1 VLFLSFFLGTS
12 DYLKVE
18 QMNTTQDRV
27 SNRFDLESRIQ
38 YLEDINRQTLDALD
52 QAAQLGDFQTS
63 INKLHS
69 QSLILEEVRAR
80 VLTLVPFEAVAFY
93 LVDEATSEFYL
104 ENCSPGDY
112 RPLIQSEV
120 DNFID
125 NGTFAWAMREQR
137 PLFLPAADR
146 SKKILLHVMTTSS
159 RVRGM
164 FVGVLTHGE
173 MDVPLI
179 SLSMLSIIFRYS
191 ANALESFELYNMIK
205 TMNAN
210 LEQMV
215 EKRTGK
221 LQYRLKFENLVSGIS
236 ASFVNIPPEKIIN
249 TIVDGLRAITQFVGA
264 SNYFI
269 SFFEEN
275 DDLTCCIES
284 LPYAS
289 TPAPADAFLITKAD
303 EFPDFAESFKKKK
316 SLFIPNI
323 SCLPDPGGMGK
334 GFFSSIGAGSAV
346 VIPMISGGV
355 SAGFFGFVLNE
366 AESRWADE
374 IDRLLIIVGEIFINA
389 LGRVKTEIDL
399 QNSREQLRH
408 AQKMEALGQ
417 LAGGVAHDFN
427 NILTSI
433 IIASEVSLASPGVQD
448 KIALKFREILKS
460 AERGSNLTRQLLAI
474 SRKQIIKPRL
484 LDVGNII
491 FELNKMLTR
500 LISEDIEIILESA
513 QNLLSIKADPGQ
525 VEQVLINLAVNA
537 RDAISDNPSAGAEK
551 KIHISVSSTEL
562 GEDAIIQN
570 IVPRQG
576 AYILIRVSDTGM
588 GIEKEI
594 INRVFEP
601 FFTTKNEGKGTGLGL
616 ATVYGIVKQNE
627 GGITVESEPGR
638 GTTFCVYWPAVNTTA
653 VEMEKPAVV
662 KFKTGGDE
670 TILLVEDDET
680 VREAVEDYLLAV
692 GYTVITAQN
701 GKTALEIAE
710 SHEKETGGT
719 VHLVLTDVM
728 MPEMNGRELAD
739 IMRKRLPGIKIVFT
753 TGYSDDPLSITENL
767 PPDSRFIQKPYS
779 VRELSKLIRD
789 LLDGN

>member
-1 VLFLSFFLGTS
+1 MV
-12 DYLKVE
+12 VE
-18 QMNTTQDRV
+18 HDSR
-27 SNRFDLESRIQ
+27 SNSFDLETRIQ
-38 YLEDINRQTLDALD
+38 YLEGINRLTLDALD
-52 QAAQLGDFQTS
+52 QAARLGDFQAS
-63 INKLHS
+63 INKIHS
-69 QSLILEEVRAR
+69 QSLILEETRAR
-80 VLTLVPFEAVAFY
+80 VLTLVPFEASAFY

-104 ENCSPGDY
+104 ENCSPEDY
-112 RPLIQSEV
+112 KPLIQSEV
-120 DNFID
+120 DNFVE

-137 PLFLPAADR
+137 PLFLPAADK
-146 SKKILLHVMTTSS
+146 SKKILIHVMTTSS

-179 SLSMLSIIFRYS
+179 SLSMLSVIFRYS

-210 LEQMV
+210 LEQTV
-215 EKRTGK
+215 EKRTRI
-221 LQYRLKFENLVSGIS
+221 LQYRLKFENLVSGVS
-236 ASFVNIPPEKIIN
+236 ASFVNIPPGETSS
-249 TIVDGLRAITQFVGA
+249 TILDGLRSISQFTGA
-264 SNYFI
+264 ANYFI
-269 SFFEEN
+269 SFFEESK
-275 DDLTCCIES
+275 DLTDCVKNLVYS
-284 LPYAS
+284 S
-289 TPAPADAFLITKAD
+289 TTSRPNAFSITKTA
-303 EFPDFAESFKKKK
+303 EFPDFQECFKEKNP
-316 SLFIPNI
+316 LFIPDI
-323 SCLPDPGGMGK
+323 SRLTDPAGK
-334 GFFSSIGAGSAV
+334 EKEFFSSMGVGAAV
-346 VIPMISGGV
+346 VVPMISGGTA
-355 SAGFFGFVLNE
+355 AGFFGFGLKE

-433 IIASEVSLASPGVQD
+433 IIASEVSLASPGIQD

-491 FELNKMLTR
+491 SELNKMLSR
-500 LISEDIEIILESA
+500 LISEDIEILLEPG
-513 QNLLSIKADPGQ
+513 QDLPSIKADPGQ

-537 RDAISDNPSAGAEK
+537 RDAISDNPATGAEK
-551 KIHISVSSTEL
+551 KIHISVSRTEL
-562 GEDAIIQN
+562 GEDEIIQN

-576 AYILIRVSDTGM
+576 TYIRIRVSDTGM

-601 FFTTKNEGKGTGLGL
+601 FFTTKHEDKGTGLGL

-627 GGITVESEPGR
+627 GGITVESTPGK
-638 GTTFCVYWPAVNTTA
+638 GTTFNVFWPTVSTA
-653 VEMEKPAVV
+653 AAEMEKPAAV
-662 KFKTGGDE
+662 KFKIGGDE
-670 TILLVEDDET
+670 TILVVEDDET
-680 VREAVEDYLLAV
+680 VREALEDYLLAV
-692 GYTVITAQN
+692 GYTVLTAPN

-710 SHEKETGGT
+710 AYEKETAGT

-739 IMRKRLPGIKIVFT
+739 AVRKRLRGIKIIFT
-753 TGYSDDPLSITENL
+753 TGYTDDPLSITENL

-779 VRELSKLIRD
+779 VKELSKLIRE
-789 LLDGN
+789 LLDGNVSLS